1 MKSDQLAQFV
11 KSQWKHEKK
20 EKESIVYELTKKE
33 FIVQK
38 YETSK
43 CDFAQIFKAQQNISL
58 S

>member
-1 MKSDQLAQFV
+1 V